1 MVTIPK
7 SNVETVI
14 AIWRAPTVDPT
25 VTCILAL
32 DRSSN
37 IGRVARQEAV
47 EDEGTQL
54 QVSLVPAYFE
64 YM

>member
-1 MVTIPK
+1 MTIPK
-7 SNVETVI
+7 SNIETVI
-14 AIWRAPTVDPT
+14 AIWRAPTVLPT

-32 DRSSN
+32 DRSLN
-37 IGRVARQEAV
+37 IGRVARQEAA

-54 QVSLVPAYFE
+54 EVSFVPAEFE